1 MLKIVFYGVAIGIA
15 NIIPGVSG
23 GTIAFIL
30 GIYDKLTGAIGNFFT
45 CTKDERK
52 EYLKFL
58 IPLFV
63 GVGVGILIVAKL
75 IEILYKNYPE
85 PTSFFFIGLI
95 IASIP
100 IILKENEGKI
110 NKNSIISLATGI
122 LVVLIFLAFRE
133 PQSINELRTDFNFL
147 YYMKLLLCGAFAA
160 AAMIIPGISGSML
173 LLILGEYYNIL
184 SFIND
189 MKIMPLIFVAIGILI
204 GIVLCSKLISYLFA
218 HFKNATIYGILGL
231 ILASILGIWPG
242 FGQDNAFINILSAIF
257 GITVV
262 YFSEKFSIKK

>member
-1 MLKIVFYGVAIGIA
+1 MLKTVFHGIAIGIA

-30 GIYDKLTGAIGNFFT
+30 GIYDKLTNAIGDFFT
-45 CTKDERK
+45 CNKEERK

-58 IPLFV
+58 VPLFS
-63 GVGVGILIVAKL
+63 GVGVGILIFAKI
-75 IEILYKNYPE
+75 IEILYKNYPQ

-100 IILKENEGKI
+100 IILKENKGKI
-110 NKNSIISLATGI
+110 NKNSIISLVTGI
-122 LVVLIFLAFRE
+122 LVVLLFLSFKE
-133 PQSINELRTDFNFL
+133 PQVTNELRTNFSLL
-147 YYMKLLLCGAFAA
+147 YYLKLLLCGAFAA

-184 SFIND
+184 SYINNLRIIPLLFIA
-189 MKIMPLIFVAIGILI
+189 VGIVI

-218 HFKNATIYGILGL
+218 NFKNATIYGILGL
-231 ILASILGIWPG
+231 ILASIAGIWPG
-242 FGQDNAFINILSAIF
+242 FDKGNELINILSVGF

-262 YFSEKFSIKK
+262 YFSEKFSVKK